1 MSVVEEI
8 ETCVRIVE
16 DSDILTDMLGLMME
30 LEGIRYC
37 KTTHN
42 FHLLLGPELWEGV
55 TAVLCDLD
63 LGGSTTGEMVLEYLK
78 ETHPWIKRV
87 VLSAVADVST
97 ERIRGLSHVA
107 LAKPT
112 NQADIAKAVR

>member
-1 MSVVEEI
+1 M

-16 DSDILTDMLGLMME
+16 DSDVLSDMLALMME

-37 KTTHN
+37 KTTNN
-42 FHLLLGPELWEGV
+42 FHLLIGPELWTGV
-55 TAVLCDLD
+55 SAVLCDLD

-87 VLSAVADVST
+87 VLSAVADVSS
-97 ERIRGLSHVA
+97 ERIKDLAHVA

-112 NQADIAKAVR
+112 NQSCIAEAVR

>member
-1 MSVVEEI
+1 MIHDDEQ

-16 DSDILTDMLGLMME
+16 DSDTLADMLALMME
-30 LEGIRYC
+30 LEEIRYC
-37 KTTHN
+37 KTTTN
-42 FHLLLGPELWEGV
+42 FHILLGPELWVGV

-63 LGGSTTGEMVLEYLK
+63 LGGPTTGEMVLEYLK

-97 ERIRGLSHVA
+97 ER
-107 LAKPT
+107 
-112 NQADIAKAVR
+112 